1 MLDSIERA
9 AAAAERDRD
18 QALLAEESHVDIAA
32 YEPAPT
38 PEERM
43 LRWLEKASA
52 EDWFSDKAEHIDTPG
67 HNRMSWL
74 RAAEVDRNA
83 YLAAAQAQ
91 AAGDPAAFRDASERI
106 VRTHLAALAASLD
119 ENANKEHSA

>member
-1 MLDSIERA
+1 
-9 AAAAERDRD
+9 
-18 QALLAEESHVDIAA
+18 
-32 YEPAPT
+32 
-38 PEERM
+38 
-43 LRWLEKASA
+43 
-52 EDWFSDKAEHIDTPG
+52 
-67 HNRMSWL
+67 MSWL